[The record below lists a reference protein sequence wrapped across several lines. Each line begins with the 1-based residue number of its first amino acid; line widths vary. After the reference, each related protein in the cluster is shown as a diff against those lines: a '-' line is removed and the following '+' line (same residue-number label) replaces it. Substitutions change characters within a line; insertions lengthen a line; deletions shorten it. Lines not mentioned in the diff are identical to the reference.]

1 MGVSWPRGTPRAL
14 RKAWT
19 DRAGSLC
26 PPVPSAQHPLL
37 RLQHPRAEHVER
49 DVPTL
54 DLSFPSTQGAGV
66 GAMPPRVSGEVLG
79 VGTDLPWAREPVLV
93 SGAVGLV
100 CRKAGPGCVSPPK
113 PPFPLL

>member
-1 MGVSWPRGTPRAL
+1 MGVSRPRGTPRAL
-14 RKAWT
+14 GKAWT

-26 PPVPSAQHPLL
+26 PPVPSSQHPLL

-66 GAMPPRVSGEVLG
+66 GAMPPRGLGGDSGGGDRSALG
-79 VGTDLPWAREPVLV
+79 
-93 SGAVGLV
+93 
-100 CRKAGPGCVSPPK
+100 
-113 PPFPLL
+113 